1 MDVGSL
7 QGEVAYAA
15 WLAKPS
21 TGTLINS
28 YSGETTNLVKAAKI
42 LKEHQIP
49 TVLITN
55 IGENSLLPMADCVLH
70 ICTREKLYSK
80 IASFST
86 DASIEYLLD
95 VLYSCIFRLDYDE
108 SPQMK
113 IRSAPEISG
122 RERTRRQTS
131 LSQAVF
137 SSADTAFKRPR
148 ICFLRS
154 AFCVS
159 HISILLSKICDGP
172 VLFLDGDII

>member
-1 MDVGSL
+1 MD
-7 QGEVAYAA
+7 YAEMVSQIMA
-15 WLAKPS
+15 PCS
-21 TGTLINS
+21 
-28 YSGETTNLVKAAKI
+28 AAMI
-42 LKEHQIP
+42 
-49 TVLITN
+49 
-55 IGENSLLPMADCVLH
+55 
-70 ICTREKLYSK
+70 Y
-80 IASFST
+80 
-86 DASIEYLLD
+86 
-95 VLYSCIFRLDYDE
+95 
-108 SPQMK
+108 
-113 IRSAPEISG
+113 SG